1 MLRPLRAT
9 AVATLLALGMV
20 SSAFAQTPAQAPAQ
34 PTPPVETDPP
44 PPPTPQPPAAKP
56 STEPFGEEITLAAKT
71 IVYLKGSG
79 TWDNAFETLIDAFK
93 SVYAFIDKQGL
104 KRAGHSMTIYTSAD
118 DTGFQFQAA
127 VPIAEEPKERPR
139 GDIEVGQSPSGR
151 ALKFVHHGSYDSMD
165 STYEAIT
172 NHLDEK
178 RLEAQDTF
186 VEEYET
192 DPVTTAEDK
201 LVVNVYVPVK

>member
-1 MLRPLRAT
+1 MTRPLPAI
-9 AVATLLALGMV
+9 AVAAVLTLGLA
-20 SSAFAQTPAQAPAQ
+20 SSALAQAPVPAQ
-34 PTPPVETDPP
+34 PMPPVQADPP
-44 PPPTPQPPAAKP
+44 PPPFPQPPAARP
-56 STEPFGEEITLAAKT
+56 DTDAFGEEIDLAAKT
-71 IVYLKGSG
+71 IIYLKGSG

-93 SVYAFIDKQGL
+93 SVYAFLDKQGI
-104 KRAGHSMTIYTSAD
+104 KRAGPSMTIYTSAD

-127 VPIAEEPKERPR
+127 VPIAEEPKDPPK
-139 GDIEVGQSPSGR
+139 GDIEVGKSPAGR
-151 ALKFVHHGSYDSMD
+151 ALKFVHRGSYDSMD
-165 STYEAIT
+165 NTYEAIT

-192 DPVTTAEDK
+192 DPVTTPEDK